1 MFPEEMDDGGDFLSA
16 KYPAVWGGGVVW
28 CGVVWL
34 LCKFLMV
41 SDHHQ
46 RVRYVPEPEQ
56 VCGSGTV

>member
-1 MFPEEMDDGGDFLSA
+1 MVATTFYQQNIQQCGAL
-16 KYPAVWGGGVVW
+16 VW